1 MSTTEQ
7 ARLKKWDPEV
17 EAGKVP
23 RGKMLIFVYRQ
34 EPEVKKKKKKKKERK
49 EKRLLFHKVSTSL
62 SAFLTSPLSTHIRV
76 NQS

>member
-34 EPEVKKKKKKKKERK
+34 EPEVKKKERK

>member
-34 EPEVKKKKKKKKERK
+34 EPEVKKKERK

-62 SAFLTSPLSTHIRV
+62 SAFLTSSLSTHIRV

>member
-23 RGKMLIFVYRQ
+23 KGKMLIFEYRQ
-34 EPEVKKKKKKKKERK
+34 KTKVKKKKKKKKRKERK
-49 EKRLLFHKVSTSL
+49 ETLISQSQHFPLCL
-62 SAFLTSPLSTHIRV
+62 SDFSS
-76 NQS
+76 